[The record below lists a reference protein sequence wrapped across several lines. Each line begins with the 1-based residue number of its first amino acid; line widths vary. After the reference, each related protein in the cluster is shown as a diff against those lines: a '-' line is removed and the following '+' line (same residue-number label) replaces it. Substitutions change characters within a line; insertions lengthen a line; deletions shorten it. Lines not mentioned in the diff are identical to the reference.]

1 MRHTDCVIS
10 LREDMLEIVAWSPG
24 FTSLGRTLRSF
35 SAFRTG
41 LSIQSLYNFSC
52 NSYPGFIRQ
61 CLETLTLPLTQGEG
75 PPAVHLQGPRGPIH
89 HPPVP
94 PPPHPGWR
102 AWWTVHPCLM
112 GLILKKDWTIL
123 LFYIQWYYIAHI
135 NTNKFL
141 LSHWPVSSFLQ
152 YISTTAL
159 LVRLSLETLLN
170 RIALLIVESWSWGWK
185 RFN

>member
-10 LREDMLEIVAWSPG
+10 LREDMLEIVASPPG

-41 LSIQSLYNFSC
+41 LSIQRLYKSSC
-52 NSYPGFIRQ
+52 DSYPGFIRQ
-61 CLETLTLPLTQGEG
+61 CLETLTSPPSPLTQGEG
-75 PPAVHLQGPRGPIH
+75 PPAV
-89 HPPVP
+89 
-94 PPPHPGWR
+94 
-102 AWWTVHPCLM
+102 
-112 GLILKKDWTIL
+112 LILKKDWTIL
-123 LFYIQWYYIAHI
+123 LFHFQLYYIAHI

-170 RIALLIVESWSWGWK
+170 RIVLLIVESWSWGWK